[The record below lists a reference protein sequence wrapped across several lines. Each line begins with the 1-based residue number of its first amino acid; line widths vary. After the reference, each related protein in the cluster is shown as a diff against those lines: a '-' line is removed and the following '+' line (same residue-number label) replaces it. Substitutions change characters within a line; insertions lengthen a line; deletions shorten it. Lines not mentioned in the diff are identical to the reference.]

1 VWASTTN
8 PELITIVEGGTKILV
23 PSLSLHS
30 NVATKREPVFFNSAA
45 ELNRDISVIA
55 YRSFLASSSTAHRDN
70 FKNRDES
77 TMADSLCGTGVRGL
91 RVAVEVPEVDH
102 VYLNDVNPLAID
114 VAKKSSVINHVEHKC
129 HFSVNEAC
137 NFLLGARRR
146 SDTHSSGTNSG
157 LKMDRIRRRFKIV
170 DLDPFGSPANYIDCM
185 MRSVENGGLVSVT
198 ATDTAILCGKHPEVC
213 LRKYYGLP
221 LNSSYSNEIALRL
234 LISLVG
240 LTSSRLGISIC
251 PLFAHTNMHYIRL
264 YAKAVLSNKLAN
276 KIFSNIGYI
285 QHCFRCGNRTA
296 SNFQTL
302 RETCELCQANY
313 STAGWLWTGR
323 IYDKE
328 FVREMMNKT
337 FLFQRNGINQAHES
351 SGKDA
356 GEMDERSKNSQNG
369 YTKRAANDSEKI
381 QEKKNKF
388 LQKLFARCISEHD
401 DMPYYFTSDEIA
413 SKLKMGPPPLSSI
426 IERLTHAGFR
436 TSHSGLNHTAF
447 KTEAKINEIVTH
459 FKS

>member
-1 VWASTTN
+1 VRASTTN
-8 PELITIVEGGTKILV
+8 SELITIVEGGTKILV
-23 PSLSLHS
+23 PSMSLHS
-30 NVATKREPVFFNSAA
+30 NIATKREPVFFNSAA

-55 YRSFLASSSTAHRDN
+55 YRSFLSSSSTTHRDN
-70 FKNRDES
+70 FKNRDET

-91 RVAVEVPEVDH
+91 RVAVEVSEVDH

-114 VAKKSSVINHVEHKC
+114 VAKKSSAINHVEQKC

-137 NFLLGARRR
+137 NFLLGATRRN
-146 SDTHSSGTNSG
+146 DTHSSGTKSG
-157 LKMDRIRRRFKIV
+157 VKIDRMRRRFKIV

-198 ATDTAILCGKHPEVC
+198 ATDTAVLCGKHPEVC

-234 LISLVG
+234 LISLVA
-240 LTSSRLGISIC
+240 LTSSRLGISIN

-264 YAKAVLSNKLAN
+264 YAKAVLSNNLAN

-296 SNFQTL
+296 SIFQSL
-302 RETCELCQANY
+302 RETCELCQAKYN
-313 STAGWLWTGR
+313 TAGWLWTGR

-328 FVREMMNKT
+328 FVKEMMNKT
-337 FLFQRNGINQAHES
+337 FPLQRNGINQAHES
-351 SGKDA
+351 SGETA
-356 GEMDERSKNSQNG
+356 NEMNEKSKNSQNG
-369 YTKRAANDSEKI
+369 YKKKVANNSEKI
-381 QEKKNKF
+381 QEKKNRF
-388 LQKLFARCISEHD
+388 LQKLFSRCISEHD
-401 DMPYYFTSDEIA
+401 DIPYYFTSDEIA
-413 SKLKMGPPPLSSI
+413 SKMKIGPPPLSSI
-426 IERLTHAGFR
+426 IERLTQAGFR
-436 TSHSGLNHTAF
+436 TSHSGLNQTAF

>member
-1 VWASTTN
+1 VRASTTN
-8 PELITIVEGGTKILV
+8 TELITIVEGGTKILV
-23 PSLSLHS
+23 PSMSLHS
-30 NVATKREPVFFNSAA
+30 NIATKREPVFFNSAA

-55 YRSFLASSSTAHRDN
+55 YRSFLSSSSTTHRDN
-70 FKNRDES
+70 FKNRDET

-91 RVAVEVPEVDH
+91 RVAVEVSEVDH

-114 VAKKSSVINHVEHKC
+114 VAKKSSAINHVEQKC

-137 NFLLGARRR
+137 NFLLGATRRN
-146 SDTHSSGTNSG
+146 DTHSSGTKSG
-157 LKMDRIRRRFKIV
+157 VKIDRMRRRFKIV

-198 ATDTAILCGKHPEVC
+198 ATDTAVLCGKHPEVC

-234 LISLVG
+234 LISLVA
-240 LTSSRLGISIC
+240 LTSSRLGISIN

-264 YAKAVLSNKLAN
+264 YAKAVLSNNLAN

-296 SNFQTL
+296 SIFQSL
-302 RETCELCQANY
+302 RETCELCQAKYN
-313 STAGWLWTGR
+313 TAGWLWTGR

-328 FVREMMNKT
+328 FVKEMMNKT
-337 FLFQRNGINQAHES
+337 FPLQRNGINQAHES
-351 SGKDA
+351 SGETA
-356 GEMDERSKNSQNG
+356 NEMNEKSKNSQNG
-369 YTKRAANDSEKI
+369 YKKKVANNSEKI
-381 QEKKNKF
+381 QEKKNRF
-388 LQKLFARCISEHD
+388 LQKLFSRCISEHD
-401 DMPYYFTSDEIA
+401 DIPYYFTSDEIA
-413 SKLKMGPPPLSSI
+413 SKMKIGPPPLSSI
-426 IERLTHAGFR
+426 IERLTQAGFR
-436 TSHSGLNHTAF
+436 TSHSGLNQTAF